1 MRKFEKVKY
10 TKPFELL
17 FLMVSTITLF
27 IGTIFILNRLIS
39 IGYLKFILALSI
51 AVIYFLLIKIYFIV
65 KETDFELTE
74 NQLKW
79 DNKSIEF
86 ENIEYYKIHW
96 LKGAGIKFKLKN
108 GKVVRITSNENFCD
122 SEKFVN
128 LCHKIETNLK
138 KFNDNKILQKYS
150 FFETKNG
157 YYFAIIMSFLVVLV
171 VVFKVFTKDELNI
184 GSLGLI
190 LFSLGTIWS
199 GVKWKRK

>member
-10 TKPFELL
+10 TKPFELF
-17 FLMVSTITLF
+17 FLIVSTITLF

-39 IGYLKFILALSI
+39 TGFLKFILALSI

-79 DNKSIEF
+79 DNESIEF

-108 GKVVRITSNENFCD
+108 GKVVRLSSNENFCD

-128 LCHKIETNLK
+128 LCHTIDNNLR
-138 KFNDNKILQKYS
+138 KFNDNKILRKNS

-157 YYFAIIMSFLVVLV
+157 YYFAIIMSFLVVLAI
-171 VVFKVFTKDELNI
+171 VFKVITKGELNI
-184 GSLGLI
+184 GNLGII

-199 GVKWKRK
+199 GVTWKRK

>member
-10 TKPFELL
+10 TKPFELF
-17 FLMVSTITLF
+17 FLIVSTITLF

-39 IGYLKFILALSI
+39 TGFLKFILALSI

-79 DNKSIEF
+79 DNESIEF

-108 GKVVRITSNENFCD
+108 GKVVRLSSNENFCD

-128 LCHKIETNLK
+128 LCHKIDNNLR
-138 KFNDNKILQKYS
+138 KFNDNKILRKNS

-157 YYFAIIMSFLVVLV
+157 YYIAIIMSFLVVLAI
-171 VVFKVFTKDELNI
+171 VFKIITKGELNI
-184 GSLGLI
+184 GNLGII

-199 GVKWKRK
+199 GVTWKRK

>member
-10 TKPFELL
+10 TKPFELF
-17 FLMVSTITLF
+17 FLIVSTITLF

-39 IGYLKFILALSI
+39 TGFLKFILALSI

-65 KETDFELTE
+65 KETDFELPE

-79 DNKSIEF
+79 DNESIEF

-108 GKVVRITSNENFCD
+108 GKVVRLSSNENFCD

-128 LCHKIETNLK
+128 LCHKIDNNLR
-138 KFNDNKILQKYS
+138 KFNDNKILRKNS

-157 YYFAIIMSFLVVLV
+157 YYIAIIMSFLVVLAI
-171 VVFKVFTKDELNI
+171 VFKIITKGELNI
-184 GSLGLI
+184 GNLGII

-199 GVKWKRK
+199 GVTWKRK

>member
-10 TKPFELL
+10 TKPFELF
-17 FLMVSTITLF
+17 FLIVSTITLF

-39 IGYLKFILALSI
+39 TGFLKFILALSI

-79 DNKSIEF
+79 DNESIEF

-108 GKVVRITSNENFCD
+108 GKVVRLSSNENFCD

-128 LCHKIETNLK
+128 LCHKIDNNLR
-138 KFNDNKILQKYS
+138 KFNDNKILQ
-150 FFETKNG
+150 
-157 YYFAIIMSFLVVLV
+157 
-171 VVFKVFTKDELNI
+171 
-184 GSLGLI
+184 
-190 LFSLGTIWS
+190 
-199 GVKWKRK
+199 

>member
-10 TKPFELL
+10 TKPFELF
-17 FLMVSTITLF
+17 FLIVSTITLF

-39 IGYLKFILALSI
+39 TGFLKFILALSI

-79 DNKSIEF
+79 DNESIEF

-108 GKVVRITSNENFCD
+108 GKVVRLSSNENFCD

-128 LCHKIETNLK
+128 LCHKIDNNLR
-138 KFNDNKILQKYS
+138 KFNDNKILRKNS

-157 YYFAIIMSFLVVLV
+157 YYIAIIISFLVVLAI
-171 VVFKVFTKDELNI
+171 VFKIITKGELNI
-184 GSLGLI
+184 GNLGII

-199 GVKWKRK
+199 GVTWKRK

>member
-17 FLMVSTITLF
+17 FLMFSTITLF

-39 IGYLKFILALSI
+39 IGYLKFILASSI
-51 AVIYFLLIKIYFIV
+51 AVIYFIIIKKYFIV
-65 KETDFELTE
+65 KETDFELTK

-86 ENIEYYKIHW
+86 ENVEYYKIHW

-108 GKVVRITSNENFCD
+108 GKVVRLSSNENFCD

-128 LCHKIETNLK
+128 LCHKINNNLR
-138 KFNDNKILQKYS
+138 KFYDNKILRKNS

-157 YYFAIIMSFLVVLV
+157 YYFAIIMSFLVVLAI
-171 VVFKVFTKDELNI
+171 VFKVITKGELNI
-184 GSLGLI
+184 GNLGII

-199 GVKWKRK
+199 GVTWKRK